1 MASETSTTA
10 DAASPGMPQLD
21 FSTFGNQIFWL
32 VITLV
37 VIYFILSRIALPRI
51 AEVLAERSD
60 KISDDLAMAEELKA
74 KAVEAEEAYNKALA
88 DARAEAAKIVES
100 TKAEMKSELDAAIAN
115 ADAEISKKSA
125 ESEKLIAEIRASAL
139 ESVEEVAKATTGAL
153 VTAMGGNEDDKAI
166 AAAVSQEMKV

>member
-1 MASETSTTA
+1 M
-10 DAASPGMPQLD
+10 
-21 FSTFGNQIFWL
+21 
-32 VITLV
+32 ITLV

-125 ESEKLIAEIRASAL
+125 ESEKLIAEIRPAL
-139 ESVEEVAKATTGAL
+139 LRAWRKWPRLRLGRS
-153 VTAMGGNEDDKAI
+153 
-166 AAAVSQEMKV
+166 